1 MLDNDAFDGSV
12 SKNPFNFQPFDLKE
26 FNLLVNGTSYPSQPV
41 KLDIDTMDYHHVYVN
56 EFLDKLKLKN
66 SNDDIGISADD
77 WIDGSFFWIV
87 DLNVDKCCNYHEH
100 QNNPGTISLKLQ
112 TKTALPKTTRLVVYS
127 SSRERM
133 YIDYTTGQVSSS
145 TVM

>member
-1 MLDNDAFDGSV
+1 
-12 SKNPFNFQPFDLKE
+12 
-26 FNLLVNGTSYPSQPV
+26 
-41 KLDIDTMDYHHVYVN
+41 
-56 EFLDKLKLKN
+56 LKN